1 MTKVQPLV
9 RTRVYL
15 TPDHI
20 SKCKVLADRYHT
32 NRSEVIRV
40 VLDHALDLVAKELR
54 RLQRARSARAAEVL
68 DPPRSGPEA
77 PASPADRGDQLRQ
90 YAEALVAL
98 DVNRPEAE
106 LRLLLTT
113 QAKVLQIPA
122 ADLEDAVDEVITM
135 LPSAGDDDV
144 ESDDGVQRR
153 EPPA

>member
-1 MTKVQPLV
+1 MTKAQPLV

-15 TPDHI
+15 SPEHI
-20 SKCKVLADRYHT
+20 SRCKVLADRYHT

-40 VLDHALDLVAKELR
+40 VLDHGLDLVGKELR

-68 DPPRSGPEA
+68 DPSTSGSA
-77 PASPADRGDQLRQ
+77 PASLPADRGDQLRE
-90 YAEALVAL
+90 YAETLVAL
-98 DVNRPEAE
+98 DVDRPEAE

-135 LPSAGDDDV
+135 LPSVGDDDV

>member
-1 MTKVQPLV
+1 M
-9 RTRVYL
+9 YL
-15 TPDHI
+15 SPEHI
-20 SKCKVLADRYHT
+20 SRCKVLADRYHT

-40 VLDHALDLVAKELR
+40 ALDHGLDLVAKDLR
-54 RLQRARSARAAEVL
+54 RLQRARSARAAALL
-68 DPPRSGPEA
+68 DPPRSGSEA
-77 PASPADRGDQLRQ
+77 APSAADLGDQLRQ
-90 YAEALVAL
+90 YAETLLGL
-98 DVNRPEAE
+98 DVHRPEAE
-106 LRLLLTT
+106 LPLLLTT

>member
-15 TPDHI
+15 TSEHI
-20 SKCKVLADRYHT
+20 SKCRVLADRYHT

-40 VLDHALDLVAKELR
+40 VLDHGIHQVAKELR

-68 DPPRSGPEA
+68 DPSRPGTET

-90 YAEALVAL
+90 YAETLLGL

-135 LPSAGDDDV
+135 LPSAGDEDV
-144 ESDDGVQRR
+144 ESDDGVQPR

>member
-1 MTKVQPLV
+1 M
-9 RTRVYL
+9 YL
-15 TPDHI
+15 TPEHI

-40 VLDHALDLVAKELR
+40 VLDQGIHQVAKELR

-68 DPPRSGPEA
+68 DPPRSGSDA
-77 PASPADRGDQLRQ
+77 PASPADRGDQLRH
-90 YAEALVAL
+90 YAETLLGL
-98 DVNRPEAE
+98 DVHRPEVE